1 MTDSPKKPRHVTAKG
16 WTTLTLAGAALGIA
30 VAGPAAASGGNGGT
44 AAGPEKLWL
53 AQATEG
59 GEGGEGGEAGAAA
72 GGDEVVD
79 FLMDLGLIEG
89 HLRAGV
95 ALYRA
100 GLADQAASHMKH
112 PQDEVYDELSFHLA
126 DFGAEGFADELTA
139 LAEAVEGGKPVD
151 VVEAALHDVS
161 KKIAEARDY
170 ANATEAAEAQAMVAI
185 LRQAAEEYG
194 DGVTDGAVTK
204 LHEYQDA
211 WGFVEVVRAQAAH
224 MSGEDDAKE
233 KAFGEKAMAA
243 IEEAR
248 AALPDVSPEGKAVG
262 DTTILNAV
270 AAKIELAAYKLR

>member
-1 MTDSPKKPRHVTAKG
+1 MTDSAKTPRRVDAKA
-16 WTTLTLAGAALGIA
+16 WTTLTLAGAALGLA
-30 VAGPAAASGGNGGT
+30 VAGPAAASVGIGGA
-44 AAGPEKLWL
+44 AAGPEELWL

-59 GEGGEGGEAGAAA
+59 GEAGEAGATA

-112 PQDEVYDELSFHLA
+112 PQDEIYDELSFHLA
-126 DFGAEGFADELTA
+126 DFGAEGFAAELTA
-139 LAEAVEGGKPVD
+139 LAQSVEDGKPAD
-151 VVEAALHDVS
+151 VVEAALADVVT
-161 KKIAEARDY
+161 KIAKARDR
-170 ANATEAAEAQAMVAI
+170 ANATEAAEAQAIVAI
-185 LRQAAEEYG
+185 LRQAADEYG
-194 DGVTDGAVTK
+194 EGVSNGKVTL

-224 MSGEDDAKE
+224 MAGEDDAAE
-233 KAFGEKAMAA
+233 KAFGEKALAA
-243 IEEAR
+243 LDEAG

-262 DTTILNAV
+262 ATAILHAV
-270 AAKIELAAYKLR
+270 AAKIELAAYKLK